1 MVTTIEKKSPHVL
14 RHTFATHMLNHGAD
28 LNSIK
33 ELLGHANLSATQIY
47 THNTFEKLKKYIQT
61 GSSKSLNINQ
71 KTGGTTMN
79 IQIHSVRFDADKKLI
94 DFVHQ
99 KLDKLTQFGEDIV
112 NAEVYLRLDKDQE
125 RENKIS
131 EIKLELPGRT
141 LFAKKQSKTFEE
153 ATDEAID
160 ALKKQITKHKQKK
173 RGM

>member
-1 MVTTIEKKSPHVL
+1 
-14 RHTFATHMLNHGAD
+14 
-28 LNSIK
+28 
-33 ELLGHANLSATQIY
+33 
-47 THNTFEKLKKYIQT
+47 
-61 GSSKSLNINQ
+61 
-71 KTGGTTMN
+71 MN

-99 KLDKLTQFGEDIV
+99 KLEKLTQFDEDIV

-131 EIKLELPGRT
+131 EIRLELPGGP
-141 LFAKKQSKTFEE
+141 LFARKQSKTFEE

-173 RGM
+173 RGV